1 MYILGLLLEAPHEYV
16 QHGPLLSINWL
27 WLCPQFGAH
36 VRSHAVRRRLFI
48 LLMTAAHISPYVFP
62 SETSSATY
70 MHCFLRY
77 IQHHSYSLYITSTRT
92 VIPFIYMTYL
102 HFHFL
107 RSSWQAGCP
116 WSFVSDT
123 ESILRKK
130 THIIFS
136 PPSALFSRIFDTLR
150 DSSMNILVFCFF
162 VESTLNEPQ
171 GHTQNFSNLVLNLR
185 RYSNSIV
192 PQCVMSVRNLFSL
205 VWYSAE

>member
-1 MYILGLLLEAPHEYV
+1 
-16 QHGPLLSINWL
+16 
-27 WLCPQFGAH
+27 
-36 VRSHAVRRRLFI
+36 
-48 LLMTAAHISPYVFP
+48 MTAAHILPNVFP
-62 SETSSATY
+62 SENSSATY

-77 IQHHSYSLYITSTRT
+77 IQHHSYLLYITSTRT
-92 VIPFIYMTYL
+92 VIPFIYMTYS

-116 WSFVSDT
+116 WSFVFDT

-150 DSSMNILVFCFF
+150 DSSMKILVFCFF

-171 GHTQNFSNLVLNLR
+171 GHTQNFFRIWSWICGDIQIQLFPGVLYLSEIYSAWSDTPRNKLR
-185 RYSNSIV
+185 G
-192 PQCVMSVRNLFSL
+192 
-205 VWYSAE
+205 VWYPQKFV